1 MSTRAIRWVVAVL
14 AVGAAVVAVFT
25 VASRGDAACVAPD
38 GLVMP
43 GRCIIE
49 ADQRPP
55 APTTSLPVLGD
66 QATQLSVQAYDGDV
80 VVVNFWGSWCAPCRT
95 EQPDLNEVAAA
106 FAERG
111 VSFLGVDVNEF
122 SETNGLAHEAEFAI
136 PYPSLWDPAL
146 DYAADFEV
154 IGPQGMPAT
163 VIVDRQGRVASS
175 FYGGTDEAELSALLE
190 LVLAESSPS

>member
-1 MSTRAIRWVVAVL
+1 MSTRVVRWVAAVL
-14 AVGAAVVAVFT
+14 AVGVVAVVAV
-25 VASRGDAACVAPD
+25 VLAARGGQTCVAPE
-38 GLVMP
+38 GMVMP
-43 GRCIIE
+43 GRCIVA
-49 ADQRPP
+49 ADDRPP

-66 QATQLSVQAYDGDV
+66 QSTQLSVEAFSGDI

-95 EQPDLNEVAAA
+95 EQPDLNLVAAQY
-106 FAERG
+106 RDQG

-163 VIVDRQGRVASS
+163 VIVDRDGRVAAS
-175 FYGGTDEAELSALLE
+175 FYGGTNEAEMSALLDM
-190 LVLAESSPS
+190 VVAESSAP